1 MSQKSQALYRTLF
14 LIVFFFSGLCAL
26 VYQTVWIRQFGLVF
40 GVDIFATATVLTAF
54 MAGLALGNLLFGKI
68 VDKKGNAFYL
78 FIGLQAGIGLFAIL
92 FPALFDGL
100 QKLIIGFSRNVE
112 MSFMVMQLL
121 RFVFAFIF
129 LLIPTTLMGGTLPVI
144 SKIFVRK
151 LKTLGWNVGRLY
163 SVNNLGAFV
172 GCFLAG
178 FILMR
183 TIGLRN
189 AVLAAAALNV
199 LNAVLVYV
207 LSLRQHRFL
216 EPRQAYKDSAEE
228 PGADLPS
235 GVIKF
240 VLWAFAIEGFTT
252 LAYEVLW
259 SRILIDFSYDKSVY
273 FYTTVI
279 LSFIFGLS
287 IGSII
292 IAKITDKK
300 RNLLALFGIIEG
312 AIGICA
318 ILVLVVFSQ
327 VSHILNELRLTYENS
342 WWTTL
347 GKEYLIFF
355 LTMIIPTTLMGM
367 TFPVVSKICV
377 PHLRRL
383 GSRIGQIGFLD
394 TVGSIFGAFAA
405 GFILIPVF
413 GVIKAVV
420 ATAFINILIGVVSF
434 VINPELKLSRK
445 TSMIGVTVV
454 LVFASM
460 LTVPRTEYFRHWQTK
475 QQADRLL
482 YYHEGPDAT
491 IAVPQHPNGT
501 KFLSINGSVTAF
513 ANYGDT
519 RVHKMLGYLPY
530 ALHEGP
536 ENALVIGLGMGITA
550 QSLIQPDIRE
560 VDCVEINPGVVGAAA
575 HYFTRENHSI
585 ITQEKFNL
593 VIDDGRSYLVSTA
606 KKYDIITSNAVHARL
621 SSNLYT
627 QEFYQICRQHLN
639 RNGVMCQW
647 ISTNWLTPREYK
659 SLIKAFNLVFP
670 HTSLWAIN
678 AGHVLMIGT
687 PEPLRIDYN
696 RLNALLNRP
705 KAQADLKSY
714 GLGEP
719 GSFLCHFVSDE
730 RRLPEFVQ
738 DALPHTD
745 NFPRAEFSHVVSKM
759 QIPQVVLGL
768 IRLKYSV
775 SEHVIFTA
783 PVQEPVDSLRA
794 RLTRYAEAERYYLE
808 GVYSRNFH
816 QEPVLAEQMF
826 LSATSTIPDE
836 YRYHEEL
843 ASLYFNHNR
852 FDLAIEHLQTIVDLH
867 PDFPWEWQ
875 HLGHAYLSIQQL
887 EQAEKAF
894 LRAIDLAP
902 EYPFPRVYMASI
914 YGHRGEYEKAEDA
927 LLTVIEQWPDLAE
940 AYYRLGLVYEIMK
953 RPQKA
958 LHMYRHV
965 VKLQYNYRD
974 AADKIQQLKQRLD

>member
-1 MSQKSQALYRTLF
+1 MTQKFQSFYRTLF
-14 LIVFFFSGLCAL
+14 LIVFFFSGLSAL

-40 GVDIFATATVLTAF
+40 GVDIFAAATVLTAF

-68 VDKKGNAFYL
+68 VDKKGHTFYL
-78 FIGLQAGIGLFAIL
+78 FIGLQIGVGLFALL
-92 FPALFDGL
+92 FPVFFSGL
-100 QKLIIGFSRNVE
+100 QQLITGLSRNSE
-112 MSFMVMQLL
+112 MSFMVMQLV
-121 RFVFAFIF
+121 RFVLAFLF

-151 LKTLGWNVGRLY
+151 LNTLGWNVGRLY

-172 GCFLAG
+172 GAFLAG

-183 TIGLRN
+183 TVGLRN
-189 AVLAAAALNV
+189 AVLAAAGLNL
-199 LNAVLVYV
+199 LNAVLVYL
-207 LSLRQHRFL
+207 LSLKQHRIL
-216 EPRQAYKDSAEE
+216 ESGEPEKTPAEE
-228 PGADLPS
+228 PTHNLPS
-235 GVIKF
+235 GVVKF

-259 SRILIDFSYDKSVY
+259 TRILIDFSYDKSVY

-312 AIGICA
+312 AIGICS
-318 ILVLVVFSQ
+318 ILVLIVFSQ
-327 VSHILNELRLTYENS
+327 TSQILSELRLTYENG
-342 WWTTL
+342 WWATL
-347 GKEYLIFF
+347 GKEYLLFF

-413 GVIKAVV
+413 GVINAVV
-420 ATAFINILIGVVSF
+420 ATAFINLVIGIISF
-434 VINPELKLSRK
+434 LINPELKASQK
-445 TSMIGVTVV
+445 TAFTSATAV
-454 LVFASM
+454 LAVIVI
-460 LTVPRTEYFRHWQTK
+460 LTIPKAEYFRHWQTE
-475 QQADRLL
+475 QQSDRLL
-482 YYHEGPDAT
+482 YYNEGPDAT
-491 IAVPQHPNGT
+491 IAVPQHTNGT

-530 ALHEGP
+530 ALHADP
-536 ENALVIGLGMGITA
+536 DNALVVGLGMGITA
-550 QSLIQPDIRE
+550 QSLIQPDIRH
-560 VDCVEINPGVVGAAA
+560 VDCVELNPGVVDAAA
-575 HYFTRENHSI
+575 DYFTQENDSI
-585 ITQEKFNL
+585 VAKEKFNL
-593 VIDDGRSYLVSTA
+593 IIDDGRSYLVSTA

-639 RNGVMCQW
+639 RDGVMCQW

-705 KAQADLKSY
+705 KAQKDLKRY
-714 GLGEP
+714 DLAKP
-719 GSFLCHFVSDE
+719 ASFLCHFVTDE

-738 DALPHTD
+738 DAPPHTD

-768 IRLKYSV
+768 IRLKYSAAD
-775 SEHVIFTA
+775 HIIFTA

-794 RLTRYAEAERYYLE
+794 RITRYAEAERYYLE

-816 QEPVLAEQMF
+816 QEAVLAEQLF

-843 ASLYFNHNR
+843 ASLYFINDR
-852 FDLAIEHLQTIVDLH
+852 FDLAIEHLQKIVDLH
-867 PDFPWEWQ
+867 PDFAWEWQ
-875 HLGHAYLSIQQL
+875 HLGHAYLSIGEL
-887 EQAEKAF
+887 KKAENAF
-894 LRAIDLAP
+894 HRAIDLAP

-914 YGHRGEYEKAEDA
+914 YGNRGEYERAEEE
-927 LLTVIEQWPDLAE
+927 LLTVIEHWPDLVE
-940 AYYRLGLVYEIMK
+940 AYYRLGLVYEILE
-953 RPQKA
+953 RPKKA
-958 LHMYRHV
+958 VNMYRQV
-965 VKLQYNYRD
+965 EKLQENYRD
-974 AADKIQQLKQRLD
+974 AAGKIQKLTKAD